1 MALRFRRGTF
11 AEFVSYFSRLLPG
24 EPALVLSGDPSTQ
37 SGKGFYVCVGQGA
50 VERFVTSDEVATQS
64 MGGLMS
70 AEDKA
75 ALDKA
80 VTDTRIH
87 LQAVTVGGVERIAI
101 VDERE
106 E

>member
-37 SGKGFYVCVGQGA
+37 S
-50 VERFVTSDEVATQS
+50 

-80 VTDTRIH
+80 VTDTQIH